1 MIAMTTTPQNNSV
14 KPNRVSAGCS
24 APTTVACESLCH
36 PPRMSS
42 SCIFCRIAAGE
53 IPASFV
59 LKEEQVCAFLDTR
72 PVFKGHVLVIPTDHL
87 ASLNDA
93 KDPRLLGGLLA
104 FAREVARAEGIAE
117 RGYRVVVNTNPDGG
131 QTVFHLHLH
140 LLGGRPMKWP
150 PG

>member
-1 MIAMTTTPQNNSV
+1 MP
-14 KPNRVSAGCS
+14 G
-24 APTTVACESLCH
+24 ACV
-36 PPRMSS
+36 
-42 SCIFCRIAAGE
+42 FCKIAAGE
-53 IPASFV
+53 IAATV
-59 LKEEQVCAFLDTR
+59 VKRGDGMLAFRDLNPQAPT
-72 PVFKGHVLVIPTDHL
+72 HVLVIPTDHL
-87 ASLNDA
+87 GSLNDA
-93 KDPRLLGGLLA
+93 KDPRLLGAMLA